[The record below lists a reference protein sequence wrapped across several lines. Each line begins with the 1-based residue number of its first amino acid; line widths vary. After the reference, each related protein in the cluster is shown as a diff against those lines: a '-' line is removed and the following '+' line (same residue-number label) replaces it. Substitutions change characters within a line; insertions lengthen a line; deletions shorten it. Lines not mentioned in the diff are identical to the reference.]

1 MAQVQLNIDE
11 LKAFLG
17 HMVKNN
23 QFIQAQGKVPVAV
36 NIEGDAG
43 LGKTSSLMQLAKEM
57 NMAVIKLNL
66 SQIEELG
73 DLVGF
78 PFKEFE
84 VENKDGAKKWVQET
98 LLETYVKG
106 GFRPTSQSRM
116 SHAAP
121 EWIQGQQEGGFLI
134 LDDYTRADQ
143 RFMQATMELIDR
155 QEYISWK
162 LPKNWHIVLTTNP
175 DNGDYNVTSLDIAQK
190 TRFISTEVKF
200 DASVWARW
208 AESVGIDGRC
218 INFLLM
224 NPEVVTTS
232 VNPRAITTFFNSISS
247 IVKFEDE
254 LPVIQMIGE
263 GSVGPEVSSLFT
275 MFINNQ
281 MDKIIPP
288 HEVLTNASESY
299 VIGALNSVIG
309 AGDNFRADISS
320 VMATRIINYCLVH
333 AQEKSVPDAMVNRMI
348 RLLTDC
354 DSFSDDLKYFMV
366 KEIVNGNKTKW
377 QKLMMNAQVVK
388 MAVK

>member
-1 MAQVQLNIDE
+1 MSQVQLNIDE
-11 LKAFLG
+11 LKSFLG

-23 QFIQAQGKVPVAV
+23 QHIQTKGKVPVAV
-36 NIEGDAG
+36 NIEGEAG

-84 VENKDGAKKWVQET
+84 IENKDGAKKWIQET
-98 LLETYVKG
+98 LLETYVKA

-116 SHAAP
+116 SHASP
-121 EWIQGQQEGGFLI
+121 EWIQGKGEGGFLI

-190 TRFISTEVKF
+190 TRFISVEVKF
-200 DASVWARW
+200 DEKVWAKW
-208 AESVGIDGRC
+208 AEAADIDGRC

-224 NPEVVTTS
+224 NPELVTTDVNSRS
-232 VNPRAITTFFNSISS
+232 VSMFFNSISS
-247 IVKFEDE
+247 IKSFDDS
-254 LPVIQMIGE
+254 LPLIQMIGE
-263 GSVGPEVSSLFT
+263 GSVGPEFSSLFT
-275 MFINNQ
+275 MFINNKL
-281 MDKIIPP
+281 DKMISPENIFKQD
-288 HEVLTNASESY
+288 EKY
-299 VIGALNSVIG
+299 VMTTLKGLVGKDAKY
-309 AGDNFRADISS
+309 RADIASTLS
-320 VMATRIINYCLVH
+320 TRVINYLDLYSKNNPVEKDTINRISKLVT
-333 AQEKSVPDAMVNRMI
+333 EEI
-348 RLLTDC
+348 FTTDIC
-354 DSFSDDLKYFMV
+354 YNMV
-366 KEIVNGNKTKW
+366 KSIYNNNMSKFKTMIMDKE
-377 QKLMMNAQVVK
+377 LVK
-388 MAVK
+388 YIMK

>member
-247 IVKFEDE
+247 IAKFEDE

-288 HEVLTNASESY
+288 HEVLTNTNESY

-377 QKLMMNAQVVK
+377 QKLMMNSSVVK